1 LTGIWRI
8 DVAKHGKIFTHTCSW
23 TKGFTLTVEEIAARL
38 FSSTVEDEEAEL
50 TPPKGILTGILI
62 RKNCLPVSDFRVLK
76 PCRI

>member
-1 LTGIWRI
+1 MYRSTGTLLV
-8 DVAKHGKIFTHTCSW
+8 D

-50 TPPKGILTGILI
+50 TPPKGILMGILI

-76 PCRI
+76 PCRKPTWLR